1 MEREIF
7 FFPFLPSLQITK
19 THFYPPKMGEKM
31 EKKKFLSPL
40 TIPLTDK
47 RGQNIIK

>member
-19 THFYPPKMGEKM
+19 THFYPPKMGAKM
-31 EKKKFLSPL
+31 ERKIYLSVDRPF
-40 TIPLTDK
+40 D
-47 RGQNIIK
+47 

>member
-19 THFYPPKMGEKM
+19 THFYPPKMGAKM
-31 EKKKFLSPL
+31 KKKKKSSLFVDRPF
-40 TIPLTDK
+40 D
-47 RGQNIIK
+47 

>member
-19 THFYPPKMGEKM
+19 THFYPPKMGAKM
-31 EKKKFLSPL
+31 EKKISLSVDRL
-40 TIPLTDK
+40 FD
-47 RGQNIIK
+47 

>member
-19 THFYPPKMGEKM
+19 THFYPPKMGAKI
-31 EKKKFLSPL
+31 EKKILSPL

-47 RGQNIIK
+47 RGQSVIK

>member
-19 THFYPPKMGEKM
+19 THFYPPKMGAKM
-31 EKKKFLSPL
+31 EKKKKKKKKSLSV
-40 TIPLTDK
+40 D
-47 RGQNIIK
+47 RSFD